1 MRRRTTFLGLAA
13 TIAAARS
20 GWAQSPSAKR
30 RIGMLTSSTHEPFV
44 IGMKQALREAGYEE
58 GRNLEILLRDGKGRA
73 DLIEQA
79 AQELVRADIEV
90 LVVFATAGAQAAM
103 RATQRIPIVA
113 QVADAIAAGLVK
125 SVARPEGNI
134 TGISS
139 LSFDLTGKRVE
150 LLLETLPG
158 ARTLAFVGLAGEP
171 NVRRFYDITRKAT
184 RAGVEQRLIEVQG
197 IEQFESAVSA
207 VRSGLDGLTMQ
218 QIFSPRGAALA
229 AAVQRLKL
237 PACGVHRSFAEAG
250 GLMAIDSVPE
260 EAYRRMALYVDRLF
274 AGVPVARLPFEQPSR
289 TFTVINLRT
298 AAGLGL
304 AIPPTL
310 LARADEVIE

>member
-1 MRRRTTFLGLAA
+1 MRRRTTLLGLPA

-30 RIGMLTSSTHEPFV
+30 RIGMLTSSTNEPFV

-58 GRNLEILLRDGKGRA
+58 GRNLEILLRDGQGRA

-79 AQELVRADIEV
+79 AQELVRADVDI
-90 LVVFATAGAQAAM
+90 LVVWATGGAQAAM

-184 RAGVEQRLIEVQG
+184 RAGVEQRLIEVRG
-197 IEQFESAVSA
+197 VEEFESAVNA
-207 VRSGLDGLTMQ
+207 VRSSLDGLTMQ
-218 QIFSPRGAALA
+218 QIFGPHSAALA
-229 AAVQRLKL
+229 AVAQKLKL

-260 EAYRRMALYVDRLF
+260 EAYRRMARYVDRLF

-289 TFTVINLRT
+289 TFTVINLR
-298 AAGLGL
+298 AAAALGL
-304 AIPPTL
+304 AIPPIL